1 MWLGLFSCIVKQ
13 QKRKIQQMASSDDC
27 DLWYWVW
34 ESFFAAATDECQSSF
49 LNRQKTNEQ
58 TPRKQGSAASPTI
71 KTVGQL
77 CPLLISRP
85 SRLQVT
91 TCETRT
97 AQPLVPFP
105 EKQGATVSF
114 HALFAQH
121 VQGQDSTCAQ
131 L

>member
-1 MWLGLFSCIVKQ
+1 MTF
-13 QKRKIQQMASSDDC
+13 SDDC

-34 ESFFAAATDECQSSF
+34 EFFFRADTDERQSSF

-58 TPRKQGSAASPTI
+58 TPRKQGSATSPTI
-71 KTVGQL
+71 KSGGAALSSPNIKTKSASGDF
-77 CPLLISRP
+77 
-85 SRLQVT
+85 
-91 TCETRT
+91 CETGM